1 MELWIRSQDK
11 KELVKV
17 NRITLCNVGE
27 ILTFDN
33 QENEINLGNYTPY
46 ERALEVLNEIQRHL
60 TYINDENNAFY
71 TYQMPKE

>member
-1 MELWIRSQDK
+1 MELWVRSQDK

-17 NRITLCNVGE
+17 NRIALSNVGE

-46 ERALEVLNEIQRHL
+46 ERALEVLDEIQIEISKFL
-60 TYINDENNAFY
+60 GTEAEIVYE
-71 TYQMPKE
+71 MPEE